1 METNMNRKIEQAK
14 EYLGTHWVL
23 AKNSTYNA
31 KRREQGMCATL
42 RPVVIKAMKAGRI

>member
-1 METNMNRKIEQAK
+1 MNRKIEQAK

-31 KRREQGMCATL
+31 KRREQRSEEHTSEL
-42 RPVVIKAMKAGRI
+42 QSH